1 MLAGHE
7 IIAYWA
13 GREACGLVSL
23 LIMGEFWLGK
33 NRSKWFVM
41 RSGKGNMCFFFVLK
55 PLTRYAAV
63 LPKTGCLKEVRSFC
77 LKMAVS
83 LQVLLESCCFT
94 AGFA

>member
-23 LIMGEFWLGK
+23 LIMSELWLGK

-41 RSGKGNMCFFFVLK
+41 RGEKGNMCFCIFVDHGG
-55 PLTRYAAV
+55 V
-63 LPKTGCLKEVRSFC
+63 LMGK
-77 LKMAVS
+77 
-83 LQVLLESCCFT
+83 
-94 AGFA
+94 